1 MRLAAVPLLGLGLAG
16 LAGLVAAGCGSTSHA
31 GYVVVTIDARPA
43 VHDAASVTITLANA
57 GTSRTDTLML
67 HGKPFPVTF
76 SVSAPGR
83 TGDLA
88 ITVDASDASG
98 LVIGHGGAM
107 STVGAAT
114 AEVMLDST
122 DFVVNTEY
130 TGDQF
135 PTDDFQA
142 AGFQLAALPDGTW
155 TAVFRDGCTQGACDV
170 FARRFDR
177 AGAAVTTQAAMGSN
191 AFVVT
196 AKPTTDV
203 TTPAVASSQ
212 DATLV
217 VWNASDPAAATT
229 SSILCRP
236 LDASGTLATTPTT
249 IAPETGFVVSVAAI
263 DGGNFAATW
272 RTTVPPGQADGVDAI
287 HMVVIKPDCTPVGS
301 VVEFEKGA
309 QFADFVHRGSVASGG
324 GQTLFAWITNGD
336 LHTTLMTST
345 GTRTPV
351 TPLIPQTTTL
361 EVEHARVAAAP
372 GGGFV
377 IAVSWT
383 LKTGTGP
390 GQIDLYRVG
399 ATGALVGSPVTVT
412 DQSDGDP
419 FNAESFGLASRSD
432 GSILIA
438 WHVCNTSGDSCV
450 LSGRFLQA
458 PADPTASPSTTSDT
472 FALPTTPG
480 GSDERAS
487 VVGLPDAFA
496 VVWSD
501 SSARSPDTSGLA
513 VRARIVYPPIP

>member
-1 MRLAAVPLLGLGLAG
+1 MRFASLACI
-16 LAGLVAAGCGSTSHA
+16 AAASACGSTSHA

-43 VHDAASVTITLANA
+43 VHGATSVTVTLANA
-57 GTSRTDTLML
+57 GTSRTDTLTL
-67 HGKPFPVTF
+67 RGTSFPVTF

-88 ITVDASDASG
+88 ITVDATDATG
-98 LVIGHGGAM
+98 QVIGHGSAM
-107 STVGAAT
+107 TMVDAAK

-122 DFVVNTEY
+122 DFVVNTDY

-142 AGFQLAALPDGTW
+142 SGFQLAALPDGTW
-155 TAVFRDGCTQGACDV
+155 TTVFRDGCPQGPCDV

-177 AGAAVTTQAAMGSN
+177 AGTPVATQAAMGSN

-196 AKPTTDV
+196 AKPTTSV
-203 TTPAVASSQ
+203 TTPAIASSR
-212 DATLV
+212 DATVV
-217 VWNASDPAAATT
+217 VWNASDPTTATAT
-229 SSILCRP
+229 GVVCRP
-236 LDASGTLATTPTT
+236 IDAGGQLAPDQTT
-249 IAPETGFVVSVAAI
+249 IAPEAGFVVSVAAM

-272 RTTVPPGQADGVDAI
+272 RTTIPPPAADNVDAI

-301 VVEFEKGA
+301 VVEFEEGA
-309 QFADFVHRGSVASGG
+309 RFADFVHRGSVASGG

-336 LHTTLMTST
+336 LHTTLMASD

-351 TPLIPQTTTL
+351 TPLIPQTATL
-361 EVEHARVAAAP
+361 EVEHARVAAVP

-390 GQIDLYRVG
+390 GRIDLVRVD
-399 ATGALVGSPVTVT
+399 THGALVGSPVTIT

-419 FNAESFGLASRSD
+419 FNAESFGLASRPD
-432 GSILIA
+432 GSILIV
-438 WHVCNTSGDSCV
+438 WHVCNATGDSCA
-450 LSGRFLQA
+450 LSGRFLQLPADASTA
-458 PADPTASPSTTSDT
+458 PAPVSDT
-472 FALPTTPG
+472 FAIPTTTG
-480 GSDERAS
+480 GSDKRAS
-487 VVGLPDAFA
+487 VIGLPDAFA

-501 SSARSPDTSGLA
+501 SSARPPDTSGQA
-513 VRARIVYPPIP
+513 VRARILYPPGAD